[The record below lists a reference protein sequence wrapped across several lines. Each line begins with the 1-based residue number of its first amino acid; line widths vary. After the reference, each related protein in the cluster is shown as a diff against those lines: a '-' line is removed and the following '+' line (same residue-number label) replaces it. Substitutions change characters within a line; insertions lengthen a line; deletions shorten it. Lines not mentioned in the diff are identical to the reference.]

1 MHLSNA
7 AHQRVNKDWFDY
19 PNTSHN
25 NLLAF
30 DVEGNAQ
37 SNQPNP
43 QWDYS
48 PPADYAGIRWW
59 EDSYKSTYSRQVG
72 GSCSIKKRG
81 VSKKSKRLL
90 PLPE

>member
-1 MHLSNA
+1 MENCVCEML
-7 AHQRVNKDWFDY
+7 RVSFDIDD
-19 PNTSHN
+19 

-30 DVEGNAQ
+30 DIEGNAQ

-48 PPADYAGIRWW
+48 LRWW

-72 GSCSIKKRG
+72 GSCSIN
-81 VSKKSKRLL
+81 VSKKKGSDLCIESL
-90 PLPE
+90 E